1 MRPTCADS
9 GSEALTL
16 LQTAFEKGDPFPL
29 MITDTHMPEMDGF
42 EFAERVK
49 QLSWGGGTV
58 ILMVTSGD
66 GPGDARR
73 ARESGVSNYLLK
85 PVRRDE
91 LRNIIAQTLA
101 PSDQKPENLQSLAQS
116 VEGSR
121 GASSASILL
130 AEDNQVN
137 QRLVERILEKRG
149 HRVVLAVNGAEA
161 LEAIGKETFDLVLMD
176 VQMPEVDGF
185 EATRAIREAEKGC
198 RTHVPI
204 IALTAHAMKG
214 DVDRCLDAGMDGYLS
229 KPIHAAD
236 LLKTVDYYNNNSG
249 YKKTAKRSFPN

>member
-1 MRPTCADS
+1 LM
-9 GSEALTL
+9 
-16 LQTAFEKGDPFPL
+16 QTAFENADPFPL
-29 MITDTHMPEMDGF
+29 VITDTHMPEMDGF
-42 EFAERVK
+42 ELAERVK
-49 QLSWGGGTV
+49 QLPWSGGTV
-58 ILMVTSGD
+58 ILMLTSGD

-91 LRNIIAQTLA
+91 LRNVIARTLT
-101 PSDQKPENLQSLAQS
+101 PSDQESENLQSLAQC
-116 VEGSR
+116 VEGLP
-121 GASSASILL
+121 AASASILL

-149 HRVVLAVNGAEA
+149 HRVVVAVNGAEA
-161 LEAIGKETFDLVLMD
+161 LKAIGRETFDLILMD

-185 EATRAIREAEKGC
+185 EATRAIRQAEKTS

-236 LLKTVDYYNNNSG
+236 LLRTVDYYHNNGRRPETSG
-249 YKKTAKRSFPN
+249 APAKSHS